1 MELLF
6 VNSVVPES
14 KFLMPKMCFLLF
26 IIGTKK
32 KILKIKLKSKT
43 VSTVAFT
50 YMPHVSSLAPW
61 ESRRREGF
69 YQELPREG
77 FASLRRGARDVPLC
91 SRLRRG
97 QGDSQ
102 TGLRITSQGR

>member
-1 MELLF
+1 MMELLF

-26 IIGTKK
+26 TIGTKNEIK
-32 KILKIKLKSKT
+32 KIKLKSKT
-43 VSTVAFT
+43 VSTVAFA
-50 YMPHVSSLAPW
+50 YMPHVSSPAPW
-61 ESRRREGF
+61 ESRRREGL
-69 YQELPREG
+69 YRELPPEA

-97 QGDSQ
+97 RGTVTLD
-102 TGLRITSQGR
+102 